1 MVLKILKYIT
11 EEIEVEYPIY
21 LYFQDE
27 DAFSEEY
34 HKITEDKHIILNIG
48 GHRTTLEVN
57 HIGTIQEYLIDE
69 RNRTTEEHFQQS
81 FKYFMDKLIED
92 F

>member
-1 MVLKILKYIT
+1 MKILKYIT

-27 DAFSEEY
+27 DAFSEEF
-34 HKITEDKHIILNIG
+34 HKITKDKHIVLNIG
-48 GHRTTLEVN
+48 GHKTTLEVSP
-57 HIGTIQEYLIDE
+57 TRVIQEYLIDE

-81 FKYFMDKLIED
+81 FNYFTNKLIKD